1 MFRKRRKLAR
11 AREAVTPIRRRPGVD
26 VSLTGL
32 VYCSLMMFMGLAAI
46 NTQANLLFGVF
57 GLMIGIVL
65 VSIWIS
71 GVVLRRLT
79 LTRRLPD
86 HAIVGQPTSVAY
98 EFANKKRFWPSV
110 SVTVA
115 ELEGVEAFVKQ
126 PHGYLLHAAAGMT
139 ATIPVELIPKRR
151 GVHNLGIHQ
160 ISTSFPFGFIKRAVE
175 RNIHDTL
182 LVYPAIG
189 HVEQKLL
196 QQMRSAE
203 NVGPSVRPRRGG
215 MDEFYGLKEYR
226 TGESPRFIYW
236 RRSARTGVLVS
247 REMTHVS
254 PPRIMI
260 LLDSQVRDRTPAGHA
275 DAEMCIAMAASLA
288 SHALEADLP
297 VGLIAWSGGFKVVE
311 PQRGKRHRREILTL
325 LAQLP
330 LNKGADAAALLAT
343 AYGAMDGIATPV
355 LFTPHADA
363 DPRGGMLVVRPHT
376 GQAERWFRF
385 DAAIDFAHAMPPEQ
399 QLPWS
404 DRFDV
409 VTPVEAPAPAPAG
422 GLR

>member
-1 MFRKRRKLAR
+1 MFRPRRNA
-11 AREAVTPIRRRPGVD
+11 AAEPEAATPIRRRPGVD

-65 VSIWIS
+65 ISLWIS
-71 GVVLRRLT
+71 GVVLKKLN

-98 EFANKKRFWPSV
+98 EFANRKRFWPSV

-126 PHGYLLHAAAGMT
+126 PHGYLLHAAGGMS

-151 GVHNLGIHQ
+151 GVHNLGLHQ

-175 RNIHDTL
+175 RNIHDSL

-189 HVEQKLL
+189 HVEPKLL

-203 NVGPSVRPRRGG
+203 STGPSVRPRRGG
-215 MDEFYGLKEYR
+215 MDEFYGLKEFR

-236 RRSARTGVLVS
+236 RRSARTGTLVA

-260 LLDSQVRDRTPAGHA
+260 LLDSQVRQRTPAAHA
-275 DAEMCIAMAASLA
+275 DVELCIAMAASLA

-297 VGLIAWSGGFKVVE
+297 VGLVAWSGEFRRVE

-330 LNKGADAAALLAT
+330 MNRDANSESLLSAAYEWL
-343 AYGAMDGIATPV
+343 DGVATPV
-355 LFTPHADA
+355 LITPHPDADA
-363 DPRGGMLVVRPHT
+363 RGGMLVIRPHT
-376 GQAERWFRF
+376 DQADRWFRF
-385 DAAIDFAHAMPPEQ
+385 DPTIDFAHAMPPDQ
-399 QLPWS
+399 QLQYS
-404 DRFDV
+404 GGFEV
-409 VTPVEAPAPAPAG
+409 MPVESPSVAG
-422 GLR
+422 GQTRR